1 MRCVLVLVQV
11 RGDGNEHVA
20 GQVGALAAATAAL
33 AEPTTAEPW
42 RCVHVHTRALTL
54 PQGLETRRCRFLA
67 HSYAAEALCML
78 SRVAVCARAL
88 YAAAVVLDSTNSA
101 LRFCVR
107 ACVRAMERLLRVR
120 VCAVVGGPSARGAV
134 RALVGGKAAGLRWR
148 LSCAGVEWRA
158 RARPVA
164 QGGSASGG
172 AGEDGDAQS
181 VSSDDEPAPAATPA
195 STGTGVCCVA
205 RAVAN
210 CARVHIAPPP
220 PRAGARGGVGARSGG
235 GAAEAAHAA
244 VRGGLPG
251 DDYVTD
257 AEVRATRPTG
267 RTTGGQEAWVP
278 GPDIFSA
285 LYVNL
290 GVVHALQVR
299 AAAAVLAAFVSCGG
313 GWCCTRARARVCV
326 CVCAAG
332 VRACGRLRPLGDGGE
347 SDVPVCGAVLPLPA
361 PGAPVGADAA
371 ASRAPC

>member
-1 MRCVLVLVQV
+1 VAPSVLSSAVRLLGCV
-11 RGDGNEHVA
+11 GG
-20 GQVGALAAATAAL
+20 
-33 AEPTTAEPW
+33 
-42 RCVHVHTRALTL
+42 
-54 PQGLETRRCRFLA
+54 
-67 HSYAAEALCML
+67 
-78 SRVAVCARAL
+78 SRARA
-88 YAAAVVLDSTNSA
+88 SN
-101 LRFCVR
+101 
-107 ACVRAMERLLRVR
+107 
-120 VCAVVGGPSARGAV
+120 G
-134 RALVGGKAAGLRWR
+134 
-148 LSCAGVEWRA
+148 A

-181 VSSDDEPAPAATPA
+181 VSSYDAPAPAAPPATP
-195 STGTGVCCVA
+195 GRGVCWVA
-205 RAVAN
+205 RAVAT
-210 CARVHIAPPP
+210 CAGVHTPPPPP

-235 GAAEAAHAA
+235 SAAEAAHAA

-326 CVCAAG
+326 CAAG